1 MKRLLVLLTMLVA
14 CAVAPA
20 AAAAATPVAPP
31 ARVFVADADAGVAG
45 ALPTARIGFGRH
57 YGSGRYSYGRRGYGG
72 GGFGFGR
79 RGHGFFHGLF
89 WGFLL
94 GHWFGGGGF
103 PVFGL
108 FLLGL
113 FAWFALRRRR
123 RSRWNAGY

>member
-1 MKRLLVLLTMLVA
+1 MSRLIVLLTILGACVA
-14 CAVAPA
+14 APEA
-20 AAAAATPVAPP
+20 GAATPVRPP
-31 ARVFVADADAGVAG
+31 ARVLVAAAGLPG

-108 FLLGL
+108 LLLGL

>member
-1 MKRLLVLLTMLVA
+1 MSRLIVLLTILGAGVA
-14 CAVAPA
+14 APEA
-20 AAAAATPVAPP
+20 GAATPVRPLP
-31 ARVFVADADAGVAG
+31 RVLVAAAGLPG

-108 FLLGL
+108 LLLGL